1 MAHCVECGLKLG
13 ENDKFCKECGTPVIT
28 AQQQGAQ
35 KNSRHHDSRN
45 PGLRDS
51 LHRGARITGYSF
63 AIAWDFVLIIFFN
76 FFSGFIAYYH
86 VEPGTEI
93 VTRYPLV
100 TSDFSK
106 WAVVATTALSISIVA
121 HVVMIVL
128 DSYPVRQ
135 TLRIMIDVMG
145 IWVLGTMITLFPFDF
160 SPIPVTGI
168 ADMLRW
174 QLPVIF
180 GLIILGLCV
189 GTLVRA
195 IKLILFLADPK

>member
-1 MAHCVECGLKLG
+1 
-13 ENDKFCKECGTPVIT
+13 
-28 AQQQGAQ
+28 
-35 KNSRHHDSRN
+35 
-45 PGLRDS
+45 LRDS

-106 WAVVATTALSISIVA
+106 WAVVATAALSISIVA